1 MIGTALRGRRGER
14 VLWLVF
20 LTTAIS
26 VAVFTPIASAHGGA
40 SRMAPVSAVSLSSPA
55 GAFASLSL
63 RAPAT
68 LASTTFTV
76 TTDQGPTYNIP
87 PAPKNSA
94 GKALLITAA
103 ETLQTLGNAAIGV
116 GVTGLI
122 ANGLA
127 SAGIITLP
135 ATVPGAAVSGIILG
149 AGVVVSM
156 TGGFLKNWLKDP
168 ADFNFTQIATPRT
181 ITFKPLTSSNRLLK
195 PIDTAQNKL
204 TAAVVEGVAL
214 SQAFVTSVDRADG
227 ARVRHNG
234 FWQKRQTGVAV
245 GYAHQA
251 AKLLKRLPGLQ
262 RGVQNAFQA
271 AGISAV
277 ISQQKLDAA
286 VKALKTGAAKAKLKT
301 QLKRL
306 GLSSFYGLI
315 YHAIATIKPP
325 SYGLD
330 FPQILNDPS
339 LVKQEQRAATVLGGY
354 NGATILQI
362 IKASH

>member
-1 MIGTALRGRRGER
+1 MIGAALRGRRGESLR
-14 VLWLVF
+14 WLVF

-40 SRMAPVSAVSLSSPA
+40 SRLTPLGVVSLSSPA
-55 GAFASLSL
+55 GASTSLSL

-76 TTDQGPTYNIP
+76 TTDAQPTYNLP
-87 PAPKNSA
+87 PPPTNKA
-94 GKALLITAA
+94 GKAALITAA
-103 ETLQTLGNAAIGV
+103 ETLQTIGNAAIGV
-116 GVTGLI
+116 GVTALI

-135 ATVPGAAVSGIILG
+135 ATVPGAAVSAIILG
-149 AGVVVSM
+149 AGIVVSA

-168 ADFNFTQIATPRT
+168 ADFNFTQIAKPRT

-195 PIDTAQNKL
+195 PIDAAQNKL

-227 ARVRHNG
+227 ARVRQNG
-234 FWQKRQTGVAV
+234 FWQKRQTNVAV
-245 GYAHQA
+245 RYAHQA
-251 AKLLKRLPGLQ
+251 AKLLKQLPGLQ
-262 RGVQNAFQA
+262 RGVESAFQA

-277 ISQQKLDAA
+277 ISQQKLDKA
-286 VKALKTGAAKAKLKT
+286 VKALKTGAAKATIKA

-306 GLSSFYGLI
+306 GLSSFFGLI
-315 YHAIATIKPP
+315 YHAIVTIKPP
-325 SYGLD
+325 SYGLE

-339 LVKQEQRAATVLGGY
+339 LVKQERRAVTALGGY